1 MSEQSQF
8 RLLGQRRFLPF
19 FTTQFLGALNDNVFR
34 NGLVILVTFQ
44 GIQVAGLNEGA
55 LANVAVALFMLP
67 YFLFSALAGQIADK
81 YDKSMLFRRIK
92 LLELGLMLAAAVAF
106 LTHSYVIVLAIL
118 FMMGLQSTLFGPV
131 KFSYLPNHL
140 DTSELIAGN
149 ALVEAGTYT
158 AIIFGLLLGG
168 VAVAV
173 VPGDKRLLVLLLMMI
188 ARVGYLTSRQIPKTP
203 ASDPD
208 LKINYNLWA
217 ETWRIVGFA
226 RRDRTVFMTV
236 LGISWFWFY
245 GVIVLTHVPVYTK
258 EILVG
263 TEAIATALL
272 VTFAVGVG
280 IGSLLCERLSGHRIE
295 LGLVPF
301 GSIGLTL
308 FAADLYIAQPGP
320 MPAPSETFSE
330 LISQPGSFRVLF
342 DLTMLGVFGG
352 LYSVPL
358 YALMQKRAE
367 RKQLSRIIAA
377 NNILNSIFMVTATGM
392 AIALLSAGLTIPELF
407 LTLAFLNAAVAVYIY
422 GLLPEFLMRFVAW
435 IIISVFYRV
444 RLEGANRVP
453 EKGPAIVVCN
463 HVSFMDSILLAGCL
477 KRPMRFVMYYKIF
490 EIPGLNWFF
499 RQTKAIPIASARE
512 NETLMNAAFDA
523 IDDEL
528 AAGNVV
534 CLFPEGGLTT
544 DGEIQRFRP
553 GIERILERRP
563 VPVIPV
569 ALRRLWGSWFSR
581 RRDGGL
587 RKLPGKLFARVP
599 VSVGMPI
606 PPGKVDAA
614 RLELEVRA
622 LRGDER

>member
-1 MSEQSQF
+1 MSDQNQF

-19 FTTQFLGALNDNVFR
+19 FSTQFLGALNDNVFR

-44 GIQVAGLNEGA
+44 GIQVAGLGEGA

-67 YFLFSALAGQIADK
+67 FFLFSALAGQIADK

-92 LLELGLMLAAAVAF
+92 LLELGLMTLAAIAF
-106 LTHSYVIVLAIL
+106 MTQSYIIVLVLL
-118 FMMGLQSTLFGPV
+118 FMMGVQSTLFGPV

-168 VAVAV
+168 VAVSV
-173 VPGDKRLLVLLLMMI
+173 VPGDQRILIIMLLMI
-188 ARVGYLTSRQIPKTP
+188 ALVGYLTSRQIPKTP
-203 ASDPD
+203 ASDPE

-226 RRDRTVFMTV
+226 RRDRSVFMTV

-245 GVIVLTHVPVYTK
+245 GTIVLTHVPMYTK

-272 VTFAVGVG
+272 VTFAIGVG

-301 GSIGLTL
+301 GSIGLSL
-308 FAADLYIAQPGP
+308 FAIDLYIAQPGP
-320 MPAPSETFSE
+320 MAAPSETFGE
-330 LISQPGSFRVLF
+330 LVRQPGSIRILF
-342 DLTMLGVFGG
+342 DLAMLGVFGG
-352 LYSVPL
+352 MYSVPL

-392 AIALLSAGLTIPELF
+392 AIALLAAGLSVPELF
-407 LTLAFLNAAVAVYIY
+407 LTLALLNAAVAVFIY
-422 GLLPEFLMRFVAW
+422 GLLPEFLMRFIAW

-444 RLEGANRVP
+444 RLDGADRVP
-453 EKGPAIVVCN
+453 AKGPAVVVCN
-463 HVSFMDSILLAGCL
+463 HVSFMDAILLAGCL

-490 EIPGLNWFF
+490 DIPGLSWFF

-523 IDDEL
+523 IDAEL
-528 AAGNVV
+528 EAGNVV
-534 CLFPEGGLTT
+534 CLFPEGGLTS

-563 VPVIPV
+563 VPVVPV

-587 RKLPGKLFARVP
+587 RRLPGRLFARVP

-606 PPGKVDAA
+606 PPSKVSAEK
-614 RLELEVRA
+614 LELEVRA